1 MFCFFFLEI
10 GYLHRIIAETMWN
23 MGGQSVNQE
32 QMLTHLYKALEAG
45 GEALPSID
53 EIKAR
58 LPRQKQEVD

>member
-1 MFCFFFLEI
+1 
-10 GYLHRIIAETMWN
+10 MWN